1 LLYLEAFY
9 GGGGESGGGKESG
22 RDHLTV
28 ENALADA
35 HHLLAPG
42 QDGLH
47 VLRWEKGTLKG
58 Q

>member
-9 GGGGESGGGKESG
+9 GGGGKSGGGKKG
-22 RDHLTV
+22 GGDHLTV
-28 ENALADA
+28 ENTLADA

-47 VLRWEKGTLKG
+47 VLRLKRRG
-58 Q
+58 V